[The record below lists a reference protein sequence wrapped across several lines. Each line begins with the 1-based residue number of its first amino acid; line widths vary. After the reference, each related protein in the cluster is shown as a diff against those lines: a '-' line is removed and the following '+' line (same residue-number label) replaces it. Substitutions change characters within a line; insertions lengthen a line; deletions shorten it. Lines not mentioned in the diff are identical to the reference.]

1 MPRDINIY
9 PTSAEMRLLERKAL
23 ERGMSANEF
32 VAWLLKSALTETNS
46 DLQNIIKH

>member
-9 PTSAEMRLLERKAL
+9 PTPSEAQLLERKAL
-23 ERGMSANEF
+23 EHGMSVDEF
-32 VAWLLKSALTETNS
+32 VAWLIKNALTETNS